1 MSLQNDTIRDS
12 KYSDDTM
19 FCYINFREVKNMNT
33 IVNTGDNSPLTM
45 LIVLGVVAVA
55 ALVLVII
62 KRRK

>member
-1 MSLQNDTIRDS
+1 
-12 KYSDDTM
+12 
-19 FCYINFREVKNMNT
+19 MNT